1 MTVIRI
7 PEADTELS
15 KLLDRV
21 EAGEEIVLV
30 RGDAPVA
37 RLVPV
42 ETEQATPRDVRR
54 PGALAHLRDK
64 LPANLFL
71 EPMSQDELDAWEGKY
86 SFPGDNGE

>member
-1 MTVIRI
+1 MTVIRV

-15 KLLDRV
+15 KLIERV
-21 EAGEEIVLV
+21 EAGEEIVLT

-42 ETEQATPRDVRR
+42 EAKEGDKPDFRR

-64 LPANLFL
+64 LPPDLFL

-86 SFPGDNGE
+86 SFPGDNGK